1 MHSWVVLII
10 LAVLEIHNPVLV
22 QIAPKQEKRNL
33 KFRDETCFPSWENDR
48 LRESSQPDKSNLLLP
63 LLGPS
68 TPTAA
73 DTRAGRINLNIN
85 SIDAKVSMCGMR
97 LITLVLLPFLF

>member
-22 QIAPKQEKRNL
+22 EIGPKQEKRNL
-33 KFRDETCFPSWENDR
+33 KFREDTCFPSWENYH
-48 LRESSQPDKSNLLLP
+48 LRESSQPDKSNMLLP

-85 SIDAKVSMCGMR
+85 SIDAKVSTCGMR
-97 LITLVLLPFLF
+97 LMTFVLLLFLF